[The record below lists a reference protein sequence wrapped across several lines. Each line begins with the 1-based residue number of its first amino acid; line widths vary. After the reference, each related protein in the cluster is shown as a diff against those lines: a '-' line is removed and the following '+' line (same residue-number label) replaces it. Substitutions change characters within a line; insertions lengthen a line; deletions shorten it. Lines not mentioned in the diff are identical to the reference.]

1 MTTTQS
7 PFHYDALLV
16 TCTSDRQERRQAI
29 RELGKDIYDQYKTT
43 ASLLDFMQAAVDMRP
58 DLQNELLGDFNGA
71 LNGIGYWMA

>member
-1 MTTTQS
+1 MTATQS

-16 TCTSDRQERRQAI
+16 TSTSDRQERRQAI
-29 RELGKDIYDQYKTT
+29 RELGQDIYDQYKTT